1 MDDDMLDQQLT
12 EAEALVMRLRQRK
25 NERAL
30 ISRLPVEILI
40 QVFSN
45 HCASDR
51 HPHVRLR
58 TPPPWL
64 AVTHVCQR
72 WRRAALSCPFPWV
85 NIIST
90 NYRWAEEMLER
101 SRDVPIHIAI
111 DDGGSTQMP
120 CELRTARMLFS
131 EIHRAQSLVM
141 TSTHTILA
149 CMSILFDAEAAPLL
163 QELIITNFHP
173 TSALDLIARPLF
185 SGKTSS
191 LQFLSLYRCRVL
203 WSSPLLQCDLV
214 YLSVSHIPHEHRPPL
229 YQVLEVLKRLT
240 RLECLQLDESLPI
253 HISSPG
259 ESITSL
265 LSAERLFLHRLRFFS
280 LCARSALDILDLT
293 ARVLVPT
300 SALFQL
306 ICEDFER
313 YTSDTDSGDVMLAA
327 LASHLCA
334 PRETPTN
341 SSSTDLWAP
350 VRSLHVHDIP
360 AARSWSLFA
369 GTSGP
374 ANADADTDTDTDTDD
389 DNDSD
394 DSPDA
399 QGSHYNHNHNRRRRR
414 RKSKSNNRADADIPP
429 PNPTDEPIHIL
440 SLHLRWHAYPTSARA
455 AASFIERAAR
465 LPALVH
471 ASTLLIESALFE
483 SGKAWRTAFARARH
497 VRAVFA
503 GGNKAA
509 AGAAQMLRDVG
520 GQYPRQYPG
529 PLALARFRSGQDA
542 SSDTD
547 AHAHTGFAADVAADA
562 DVYAAIARLLPWHL
576 TFERPT
582 RKPPRVLLPKLR
594 RLAIASA
601 NFENVEA
608 GLFES
613 LHAGLLARREDEG
626 GPLAQLS
633 IRRCDVLKEQL
644 DVLGPLVRESRVR
657 WDGVSHAVPS
667 PPPASEAGDGNAQGL
682 TLTHPATAGQG
693 NGWYGA
699 ATIVEEPEMGHDGYD
714 LPPVEG
720 QSPLLLPGELDGFD
734 EI

>member
-1 MDDDMLDQQLT
+1 MDDDMLDQQLA
-12 EAEALVMRLRQRK
+12 EAETLVMRLRQRK

-51 HPHVRLR
+51 HPHIRLR

-72 WRRAALSCPFPWV
+72 WRGAALSCPFLWV

-101 SRDVPIHIAI
+101 SRDVPIHITI

-120 CELRTARMLFS
+120 CELRTARLLFS

-185 SGKTSS
+185 SGKTPS

-203 WSSPLLQCDLV
+203 WSSPLLQSDLV

-229 YQVLEVLKRLT
+229 YQVLEVLRRLA

-265 LSAERLFLHRLRFFS
+265 LSVERLFLHRLRFFS

-306 ICEDFER
+306 ICEEFER

-334 PRETPTN
+334 PRDTPTN

-374 ANADADTDTDTDTDD
+374 ADADVDADTDTDTDD

-394 DSPDA
+394 DGPDA
-399 QGSHYNHNHNRRRRR
+399 QGSHYNHHNRRRRP
-414 RKSKSNNRADADIPP
+414 RKSKGNNRADADIPP

-471 ASTLLIESALFE
+471 ATTLLIESALFE
-483 SGKAWRTAFARARH
+483 SGRAWRTAFARARH

-520 GQYPRQYPG
+520 GQHPRQYPG

-542 SSDTD
+542 GSDTD
-547 AHAHTGFAADVAADA
+547 AHADAGFAADVAADA
-562 DVYAAIARLLPWHL
+562 DVYAAIARLLPCHL

-601 NFENVEA
+601 NFENVEG

-613 LHAGLLARREDEG
+613 LHAGLLARREGEG

-667 PPPASEAGDGNAQGL
+667 PSPASEADDGNAQGL
-682 TLTHPATAGQG
+682 TLAHAATAGQG
-693 NGWYGA
+693 NGWYDA
-699 ATIVEEPEMGHDGYD
+699 ATIVEEPEMGHDGDD
-714 LPPVEG
+714 LPPAEG
-720 QSPLLLPGELDGFD
+720 QSPLLLPGELDGLD
-734 EI
+734 ED

>member
-1 MDDDMLDQQLT
+1 
-12 EAEALVMRLRQRK
+12 MRLLRRK

-30 ISRLPVEILI
+30 ITRLPVEILI
-40 QVFSN
+40 QVFSYY
-45 HCASDR
+45 CAPDR
-51 HPHVRLR
+51 QPHVRLR

-72 WRRAALSCPFPWV
+72 WRNAALSCPFLWV
-85 NIIST
+85 DIIST
-90 NYRWAEEMLER
+90 SYRWAEEMLER
-101 SRDVPIHIAI
+101 SRDVPIHITI
-111 DDGGSTQMP
+111 DDGGSAQKP
-120 CELRTARMLFS
+120 CELRTARLLFS

-141 TSTHTILA
+141 TSADTILT
-149 CMSILFDAEAAPLL
+149 CMSILFDAEEALLL

-173 TSALDLIARPLF
+173 TSALDLITRPLF
-185 SGKTSS
+185 SGKTPS
-191 LQFLSLYRCRVL
+191 LQLLSLYRCRVL

-214 YLSVSHIPHEHRPPL
+214 YLSVSHIPHEHRPAL
-229 YQVLEVLKRLT
+229 YQVLEVLKSLT

-253 HISSPG
+253 HIASPG

-265 LSAERLFLHRLRFFS
+265 LSVERLFLHRLRFFS
-280 LCARSALDILDLT
+280 LCARSAFDILDLT
-293 ARVLVPT
+293 ARVLVPA

-313 YTSDTDSGDVMLAA
+313 YTPDTDSGDVMLAA

-334 PRETPTN
+334 PRDTPTN
-341 SSSTDLWAP
+341 SSSSDLWAP
-350 VRSLHVHDIP
+350 VRSLHVRDIP

-374 ANADADTDTDTDTDD
+374 ADAVDADADSDTDD

-399 QGSHYNHNHNRRRRR
+399 QDSRYYHHRLRRRR
-414 RKSKSNNRADADIPP
+414 SNNSNSNNSANAGRADRDVPP
-429 PNPTDEPIHIL
+429 PNPTDEPMHVL
-440 SLHLRWHAYPTSARA
+440 SLHLRWHEYPASARA

-465 LPALVH
+465 LPPLVR

-483 SGKAWRTAFARARH
+483 SGRAWRAAFVRARG

-503 GGNKAA
+503 GGDKAA

-520 GQYPRQYPG
+520 GQHPRQYPG
-529 PLALARFRSGQDA
+529 PLALAQFRSGQNA

-547 AHAHTGFAADVAADA
+547 AHTQADAGVASDVAADA
-562 DVYAAIARLLPWHL
+562 DVYAAIMRLLPSRL
-576 TFERPT
+576 VFERPT
-582 RKPPRVLLPKLR
+582 EKPLQVLLPKLR

-613 LHAGLLARREDEG
+613 LRAGLVARREGED
-626 GPLAQLS
+626 GPLTQLS
-633 IRRCDVLKEQL
+633 IWRCDVLKEQL
-644 DVLGPLVRESRVR
+644 DVLGPLVTESKVR
-657 WDGVSHAVPS
+657 WDGVLHVVHSS
-667 PPPASEAGDGNAQGL
+667 SSGSEAGDGNVPALTLAHTVIGAQGNDW
-682 TLTHPATAGQG
+682 H
-693 NGWYGA
+693 GA
-699 ATIVEEPEMGHDGYD
+699 ATIVEEAEMGHDDDD

-720 QSPLLLPGELDGFD
+720 QSPLLPPGDGLEED
-734 EI
+734 Q